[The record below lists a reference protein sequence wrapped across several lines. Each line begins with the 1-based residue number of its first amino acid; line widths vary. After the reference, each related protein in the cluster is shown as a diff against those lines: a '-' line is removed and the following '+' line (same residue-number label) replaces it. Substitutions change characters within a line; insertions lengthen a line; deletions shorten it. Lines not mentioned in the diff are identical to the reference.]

1 MRSSLGSK
9 SDTALTPP
17 PHSCFGHADNLD
29 EYWELLGDVK
39 GPHKKKMV
47 AKLAQAKEAQANA
60 TTTGRR
66 HSGAG
71 IDETKDAP
79 SASGAE
85 ASTDS
90 LAHFEVFAS
99 MRFNAG
105 GPAPQA
111 RELKAALAE
120 RGVLLHIIDVSAG
133 ENIEDKVFMTMEA
146 CDALIVFGSRDYGQ
160 DTGNPASTYHEIKV
174 RSVSMY
180 AWRRPV
186 QPSLFRSHCALPL
199 SV

>member
-1 MRSSLGSK
+1 
-9 SDTALTPP
+9 
-17 PHSCFGHADNLD
+17 
-29 EYWELLGDVK
+29 
-39 GPHKKKMV
+39 
-47 AKLAQAKEAQANA
+47 
-60 TTTGRR
+60 
-66 HSGAG
+66 
-71 IDETKDAP
+71 
-79 SASGAE
+79 
-85 ASTDS
+85 
-90 LAHFEVFAS
+90 
-99 MRFNAG
+99 MRFNAA

-186 QPSLFRSHCALPL
+186 QPSLFRSLAHRPFL
-199 SV
+199 SSTGKTIARRCSRRRPSC